1 MRWMGCGE
9 DVQGGGGSWE
19 DGAQVC
25 GRFKDG
31 EDQCQGGEV
40 EGVEDEAVDG
50 AGDHHRV
57 ALDLLCAVD
66 GVGGDVGAEGV
77 EGLAGLLLAGGD
89 PVAGEV
95 PVGCAGE
102 DPIAPQK

>member
-1 MRWMGCGE
+1 MGCGE

-25 GRFKDG
+25 GGFEDG

-40 EGVEDEAVDG
+40 EGVEDEDVDG
-50 AGDHHRV
+50 ASDHHRV
-57 ALDLLCAVD
+57 AVDLLCAVD

-77 EGLAGLLLAGGD
+77 EGLACLLLSGGD

-95 PVGCAGE
+95 PVGSAGE